1 MGLGDQP
8 NLGDDRWRCHTC
20 GIVSGMYGHPNGCP
34 PYTPTVVVTLTDHEK
49 VLVLRAALQELVDRR
64 EAVAARIGHLT
75 GQNASG
81 GDGRY
86 DRAREALDL
95 TK

>member
-8 NLGDDRWRCHTC
+8 DTGDDRWRCFQC
-20 GIVSGMYGHPNGCP
+20 GAVTGMYGHYPEGCP
-34 PYTPTVVVTLTDHEK
+34 PPKVIVTLSDHEK

-64 EAVAARIGHLT
+64 ERVAAKIGHLT

-81 GDGRY
+81 TDGRY